1 VSICY
6 TVENSTDVRIEPIHF
21 SGGAKTHNCTLD
33 QPRQT
38 TTYTVTAKGA
48 STQDTERVTVAVQ

>member
-21 SGGAKTHNCTLD
+21 SGGAKPHNCTLD

-48 STQDTERVTVAVQ
+48 STQDTERVTVAVH